1 MTGRHI
7 KRYNAKCMV
16 SVFPELFNY
25 SQLAPFILRIALA
38 LVLAQTAFLTGVKS
52 PDKREKIIGIIKILS
67 AFFILIGMLT
77 QAAAMII
84 AILMLFRAVDA
95 KIKKIV
101 IAPERKLLD
110 SLIFVIS
117 VSLIL
122 FGPGL
127 FSIDLPL

>member
-1 MTGRHI
+1 M
-7 KRYNAKCMV
+7 A

-25 SQLAPFILRIALA
+25 SQLAPFILRVALA
-38 LVLAQTAFLTGVKS
+38 LILAQTAFLSEVKS
-52 PDKREKIIGIIKILS
+52 PDKKEKIIGIIKILS
-67 AFFILIGMLT
+67 AIFILIGMLT
-77 QAAAMII
+77 QIAAMII
-84 AILMLFRAVDA
+84 AILALFRAVDA

-117 VSLIL
+117 ISLIL
-122 FGPGL
+122 SGPGL